1 MSTRI
6 GCAMVILTVVA
17 GLSATSGPVL
27 AGEPDFVLKVSK
39 PGPDPR
45 KYTESFKTEAEATA
59 WLWSRL
65 KIDAVEEQT
74 RALRIDFEQYKS
86 VHYERLPNIAEQTG
100 IVSIQMQ
107 PQLDIRE
114 QMLFSSYNWGMIR
127 W

>member
-1 MSTRI
+1 
-6 GCAMVILTVVA
+6 MVILTVVA